1 MMLRTSRPLMGT
13 AQRLPLLV
21 RSAHTK
27 SFNRPVAT
35 PLSRNAQIPKTSSAS
50 LVFRS
55 AFSSKPPLQPNEID
69 TEREKKLAQQKLK
82 VDPENITEDSSV
94 RPLFEQDQAAPS
106 GVKAKDTSESLKDDL
121 GLVKDTLALKTV
133 PRETYALGFAGTIP
147 YLATSLST
155 VYLSW
160 NLNQRYPAES
170 DLLNTILFRHETVR
184 DLLDIIEPLQVGYGA
199 VIISF
204 LGAIHW
210 GLEFAEKT
218 PSHARTRF
226 RYGMGLLAPII
237 AWPTT
242 LMSIQWALTTQF
254 LAFTGLYYADSRA
267 TVRGWAPA
275 WYATYRFVLTG
286 IVGIA
291 LFISILGRL
300 KIGETH
306 ARLSTEELTD
316 LVSYKTGADKPYHD
330 WAKEEAEERK
340 RIKKEKQEEEKK
352 KKEEEAKKKQEEKV
366 DKQKNK
372 GSSEQKEK
380 SENNDDVDSKKDGDK
395 NVNPESKKSPADKS
409 DDKESKEDKSEDK
422 SKDN

>member
-1 MMLRTSRPLMGT
+1 MMLRTSRPLLGT
-13 AQRLPLLV
+13 AQRLPLLI
-21 RSAHTK
+21 RSTHTK
-27 SFNRPVAT
+27 SFNSPVAT
-35 PLSRNAQIPKTSSAS
+35 LVSRNTQLQKSSGS
-50 LVFRS
+50 PLVFRS
-55 AFSSKPPLQPNEID
+55 AFSSKTPLQPNHID
-69 TEREKKLAQQKLK
+69 TQHEKELAQQKLK
-82 VDPENITEDSSV
+82 ADPEHVSVDSSV
-94 RPLFEQDQAAPS
+94 RPLVEQDQPS
-106 GVKAKDTSESLKDDL
+106 AVKAKDPSESLKDDL
-121 GLVKDTLALKTV
+121 DLIKDTLALKTV
-133 PRETYALGFAGTIP
+133 PREAYALGFAGTIP

-160 NLNQRYPAES
+160 NLNQRYPSES
-170 DLLNTILFRHETVR
+170 GLLNTILFRHETVK
-184 DLLDIIEPLQVGYGA
+184 DLLAIIEPIQVGYGA
-199 VIISF
+199 VLISF

-226 RYGMGLLAPII
+226 RYSLGLLAPIV

-242 LMSIQWALTTQF
+242 LMPIQWALTTQF

-267 TVRGWAPA
+267 TVKGWAPS

-306 ARLSTEELTD
+306 ARLSTQELTD

-330 WAKEEAEERK
+330 WEKEEAEERK
-340 RIKKEKQEEEKK
+340 RIKKEKQEEERK

-366 DKQKNK
+366 NKQKTK
-372 GSSEQKEK
+372 GSSDMKEK
-380 SENNDDVDSKKDGDK
+380 SENNNDVDSKKDGDK
-395 NVNPESKKSPADKS
+395 NVNPDSKKSPADKS
-409 DDKESKEDKSEDK
+409 EDDKSEDDK
-422 SKDN
+422 SKAK

>member
-21 RSAHTK
+21 RSTHTK
-27 SFNRPVAT
+27 SFNSPIAPLVA
-35 PLSRNAQIPKTSSAS
+35 RNAQLQKSAGS
-50 LVFRS
+50 PLVFRS
-55 AFSSKPPLQPNEID
+55 TFSSKPPLQPNHID
-69 TEREKKLAQQKLK
+69 TQHEKELAQQKLK
-82 VDPENITEDSSV
+82 TDPEHVSVDSSV
-94 RPLFEQDQAAPS
+94 RPFVEQDQPTAA
-106 GVKAKDTSESLKDDL
+106 KAKDPTESLKDDL

-160 NLNQRYPAES
+160 NLHQRYPSES
-170 DLLNTILFRHETVR
+170 DFLNTILFRHETAK
-184 DLLDIIEPLQVGYGA
+184 DLLDIIEPIQVGYGA
-199 VIISF
+199 VLISF

-210 GLEFAEKT
+210 GLEYAEKT
-218 PSHARTRF
+218 PSLARTRF

-242 LMSIQWALTTQF
+242 FMPIQWALTTQF

-267 TVRGWAPA
+267 TVKGWAPS

-291 LFISILGRL
+291 LFISILGRI
-300 KIGETH
+300 KVGETH
-306 ARLSTEELTD
+306 ARLSTEELKD
-316 LVSYKTGADKPYHD
+316 LVSYKHESDKPYHD
-330 WAKEEAEERK
+330 WEKEEAEERK
-340 RIKKEKQEEEKK
+340 RIKKEKQEEEKR

-366 DKQKNK
+366 NKQKTK
-372 GSSEQKEK
+372 GSSDMKEK
-380 SENNDDVDSKKDGDK
+380 SENKGDVDSKKEGDK
-395 NVNPESKKSPADKS
+395 NVNPDSKKAPADKG
-409 DDKESKEDKSEDK
+409 DKSEDDK
-422 SKDN
+422 NKEK

>member
-13 AQRLPLLV
+13 AQRLPLLI
-21 RSAHTK
+21 RSTHTK
-27 SFNRPVAT
+27 SFNSPVAT
-35 PLSRNAQIPKTSSAS
+35 LVSRNAQLPKATGSR
-50 LVFRS
+50 LVLRS
-55 AFSSKPPLQPNEID
+55 AFSSKPPLQPNQID
-69 TEREKKLAQQKLK
+69 TQFERELAQQKLK
-82 VDPENITEDSSV
+82 ADPEHISEDSSI
-94 RPLFEQDQAAPS
+94 RPLFEQDQPAPS

-121 GLVKDTLALKTV
+121 DLVKDTLALKTV
-133 PRETYALGFAGTIP
+133 PREAYALGFAGTIP

-160 NLNQRYPAES
+160 NLNQRYPSES
-170 DLLNTILFRHETVR
+170 GLLNTILFRHETVR
-184 DLLDIIEPLQVGYGA
+184 DLLDIIEPIQVGYGA
-199 VIISF
+199 VLISF

-226 RYGMGLLAPII
+226 RYGLGLLAPII

-242 LMSIQWALTTQF
+242 LMPIQWALISQF
-254 LAFTGLYYADSRA
+254 LAFNGLYYADSRA
-267 TVRGWAPA
+267 TVKGWAPA

-330 WAKEEAEERK
+330 WEKEEAEERK
-340 RIKKEKQEEEKK
+340 RIKKEKQEEERK

-366 DKQKNK
+366 NKQKTK
-372 GSSEQKEK
+372 GSSDMKEK
-380 SENNDDVDSKKDGDK
+380 SENNNDVDSKKDGDK
-395 NVNPESKKSPADKS
+395 NVNPDSKKSPADKS
-409 DDKESKEDKSEDK
+409 EAGKGNDDK
-422 SKDN
+422 SKEN

>member
-1 MMLRTSRPLMGT
+1 MMLRTSRPLLGT
-13 AQRLPLLV
+13 AQRLPLLI
-21 RSAHTK
+21 RSTHTK
-27 SFNRPVAT
+27 SFNSPVAT
-35 PLSRNAQIPKTSSAS
+35 LVSRNTQLQKSSGS
-50 LVFRS
+50 PLVFRS
-55 AFSSKPPLQPNEID
+55 AFSSKPPLQPNHVD
-69 TEREKKLAQQKLK
+69 TQHEKELAQQKLK
-82 VDPENITEDSSV
+82 TDPEHVTVDSSV
-94 RPLFEQDQAAPS
+94 RPLVEQDQPS
-106 GVKAKDTSESLKDDL
+106 AVKAKNPSESLKDDL

-133 PRETYALGFAGTIP
+133 PREAYALGFAGTIP

-160 NLNQRYPAES
+160 NLNQRYPSES
-170 DLLNTILFRHETVR
+170 GLLNTILFRHETVK
-184 DLLDIIEPLQVGYGA
+184 DLLAIIEPIQVGYGA
-199 VIISF
+199 VLISF

-226 RYGMGLLAPII
+226 RYGLGLLAPIV

-242 LMSIQWALTTQF
+242 LMPIQWALTTQF

-267 TVRGWAPA
+267 TVKGWAPS

-330 WAKEEAEERK
+330 WEKEEAEERK
-340 RIKKEKQEEEKK
+340 RIKKEKQEEERK

-366 DKQKNK
+366 NKQKTK
-372 GSSEQKEK
+372 GSSDMKEK
-380 SENNDDVDSKKDGDK
+380 SENNNDVDSKKGGDK
-395 NVNPESKKSPADKS
+395 NVNPDSKKSPADKS
-409 DDKESKEDKSEDK
+409 EDDKSEDDK
-422 SKDN
+422 SKEK